1 MKYTADH
8 TELRA
13 KAKARASKKNKV
25 RQAQINDLFEEINL
39 VPTRN
44 YRF

>member
-1 MKYTADH
+1 MKTLEH

-13 KAKARASKKNKV
+13 KAKARASKRDKV
-25 RQAQINDLFEEINL
+25 RRAQINDLFEEINL

-44 YRF
+44 YR

>member
-1 MKYTADH
+1 MKTLEH

-13 KAKARASKKNKV
+13 KAKARANKRNKV
-25 RQAQINDLFEEINL
+25 RRAQINDLFEEINL

-44 YRF
+44 YR

>member
-1 MKYTADH
+1 MKTLDH
-8 TELRA
+8 AELRA
-13 KAKARASKKNKV
+13 KAKARANKRNKV
-25 RQAQINDLFEEINL
+25 RQARINDLFEEINL

>member
-1 MKYTADH
+1 MKYTQDH
-8 TELRA
+8 AELRA

-25 RQAQINDLFEEINL
+25 RRAQIQDIFDEINL

-44 YRF
+44 FKF